1 MVSAIKG
8 KIQTAILIEILIGR
22 TDGEAE
28 APTLWPPD
36 SKNRLIGKDSD
47 AGKD

>member
-28 APTLWPPD
+28 ALTLRHLIQRAD
-36 SKNRLIGKDSD
+36 SLEKTH